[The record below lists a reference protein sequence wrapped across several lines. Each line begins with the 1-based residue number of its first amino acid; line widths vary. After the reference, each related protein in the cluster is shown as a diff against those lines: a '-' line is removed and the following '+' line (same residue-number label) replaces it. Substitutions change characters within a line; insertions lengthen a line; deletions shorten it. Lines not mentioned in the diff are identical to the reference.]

1 VFRDAF
7 VAVPLET
14 VRVHGASDGPEV
26 KAVRRD
32 QVQAEFETR
41 YTTGEADQKKAK
53 ATSSRAFRRAL
64 ESARKK
70 WDLYEGKW
78 GGTEWFWRV
87 PKEPGQDAPI
97 TNQDMGR
104 AIVAMKASLQ

>member
-1 VFRDAF
+1 MRS
-7 VAVPLET
+7 LRT

-53 ATSSRAFRRAL
+53 ATGGRAFRRAL
-64 ESARKK
+64 ESARRK

-78 GGTEWFWRV
+78 GGAEWFWRV
-87 PKEPGQDAPI
+87 PKEPGKDTPI
-97 TNQDMGR
+97 TRKDMGH
-104 AIVAMKASLQ
+104 AIVAMKDALQ